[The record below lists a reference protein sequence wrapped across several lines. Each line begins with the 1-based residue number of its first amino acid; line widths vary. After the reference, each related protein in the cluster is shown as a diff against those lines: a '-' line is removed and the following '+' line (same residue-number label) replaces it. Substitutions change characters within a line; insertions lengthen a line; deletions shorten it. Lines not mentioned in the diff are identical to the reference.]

1 MKRIVGNIA
10 GYHGIRGEIK
20 IYPLVDDIQ
29 LFKTFENLF
38 ILDTVYKP
46 LSIRFHKDFV
56 LVVLDGITNLNQAQE
71 LKGYVSAD
79 INEELEKN
87 EFYVSD
93 LIGLSVFD
101 QVNNEIGVVSNY
113 SKVGQKLLFIKL
125 FDEFKAK
132 SELLIPFVE
141 EYIISVNPSK
151 KKLQINL
158 TEELLELCR

>member
-29 LFKTFENLF
+29 LFKSFKNLF
-38 ILDTVYKP
+38 ISESVYKP
-46 LSIRFHKDFV
+46 LSVRFHKDFV
-56 LVVLDGITNLNQAQE
+56 LVVLEGISNLNQAQE
-71 LKGYVSAD
+71 LKGYVSAEL
-79 INEELEKN
+79 NEKLMDN

-93 LIGLSVFD
+93 LIGMSVFD
-101 QVNNEIGVVSNY
+101 QANSEIGIVSNY

-125 FDEFKAK
+125 FDKFKAK
-132 SELLIPFVE
+132 SDLLIPFVE
-141 EYIISVNPSK
+141 EYIISVNSNE

-158 TEELLELCR
+158 TEELLELCL

>member
-93 LIGLSVFD
+93 LIGLSVCD
-101 QVNNEIGVVSNY
+101 QENNEIGKVSNY
-113 SKVGQKLLFIKL
+113 SKIGQKLLYIKL
-125 FDEFKAK
+125 FDNFHAK
-132 SELLIPFVE
+132 SELLVPFVE
-141 EYIISVNPSK
+141 EYIISVKPSEN
-151 KKLQINL
+151 KLQINL
-158 TEELLELCR
+158 TEELLELCL